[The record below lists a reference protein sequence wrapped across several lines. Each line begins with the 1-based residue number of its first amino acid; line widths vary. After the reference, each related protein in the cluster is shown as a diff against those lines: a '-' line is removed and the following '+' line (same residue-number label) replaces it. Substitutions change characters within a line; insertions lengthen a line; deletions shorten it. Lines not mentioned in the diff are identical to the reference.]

1 MIEVKKALLNP
12 TAVFKRPEEVVKSDE
27 LTRDQKIEILNRW
40 EYDIRQLQ
48 VADEESMTAPRPEP
62 VTLDAVHKALRT
74 LGAPLDVEH
83 SAPTKQG
90 GS

>member
-1 MIEVKKALLNP
+1 MVDVKKALLNP
-12 TAVFKRPEEVVKSDE
+12 SAVFKQPEEILQSKD
-27 LTRDQKIEILNRW
+27 LTRDQKVEVLSRW

-48 VADEESMTAPRPEP
+48 VADEESMTAPRAEP
-62 VTLDAVHKALRT
+62 VALDAVLKALRA
-74 LGAPLDVEH
+74 LGAPADVEH

>member
-1 MIEVKKALLNP
+1 MVDVKQAFVNP
-12 TAVFKRPEEVVKSDE
+12 AAVFRRPEDVIDNKE
-27 LTRDQKIEILNRW
+27 LSREQKIEILQRW

-48 VADEESMTAPRPEP
+48 VADEESMTAPKPEAI
-62 VTLDAVHKALRT
+62 TLDVVLKALRA
-74 LGAPLDVEH
+74 LGAPADVEH